1 MFLST
6 LTGED
11 DSEQLTAFCVG
22 HLANV
27 IMAPGGPEK
36 GWGSPGTHSLAQRP
50 LEGPWERLLT
60 SPSLGFLIRKVRIII
75 ASAFVGLGED
85 EISIVHAENKAS
97 VQPKLANWPQKVN

>member
-1 MFLST
+1 M
-6 LTGED
+6 
-11 DSEQLTAFCVG
+11 
-22 HLANV
+22 
-27 IMAPGGPEK
+27 
-36 GWGSPGTHSLAQRP
+36 
-50 LEGPWERLLT
+50 LT